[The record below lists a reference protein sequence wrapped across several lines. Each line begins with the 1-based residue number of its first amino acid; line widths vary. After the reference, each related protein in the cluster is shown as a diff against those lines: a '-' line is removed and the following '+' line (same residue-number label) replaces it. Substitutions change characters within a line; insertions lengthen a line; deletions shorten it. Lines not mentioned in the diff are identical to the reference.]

1 LFSLAAIIRSGAPVV
16 EFVKCP
22 CCAGHEAISAEAAD
36 RLAGMIYNSMS
47 GWPEDSPLKCEL
59 MNIRNAILNTQE
71 RVDPLLR

>member
-1 LFSLAAIIRSGAPVV
+1 
-16 EFVKCP
+16 
-22 CCAGHEAISAEAAD
+22 
-36 RLAGMIYNSMS
+36 MIYNSMS